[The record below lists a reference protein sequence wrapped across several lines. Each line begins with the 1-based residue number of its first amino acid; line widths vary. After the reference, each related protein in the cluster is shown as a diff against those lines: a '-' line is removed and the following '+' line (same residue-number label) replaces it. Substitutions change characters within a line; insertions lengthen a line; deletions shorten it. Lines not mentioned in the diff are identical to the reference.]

1 MKLRFGDLSFD
12 GRRRLLYRGASPVH
26 VSSRAF
32 ELLALLLER
41 RPEAVAREEITEAL
55 WPGGDAQPGG
65 LASVVSEL
73 RQGLGA
79 PASGSPWIR
88 TVHGFGYAFDG
99 EAHELPRSPRH
110 VLFRGLQH
118 VELAPGGNV
127 LGREKTAAVRL
138 GHPSVAHEHA
148 RIVVTDDRAEL
159 EDLTRSGSTFRGGE
173 AVGGRVVL
181 EDGDVIGVGEIR
193 LTYRILEG
201 DVGG

>member
-12 GRRRLLYRGASPVH
+12 GRRRLLYRGALPVH
-26 VSSRAF
+26 LSPRAF
-32 ELLALLLER
+32 QLLALLLER
-41 RPEAVAREEITEAL
+41 RPDAVVREEITEAL
-55 WPGGDAQPGG
+55 WPGLDAPPGG

-73 RQGLGA
+73 RQGLGT
-79 PASGSPWIR
+79 PASGPAWVR

-99 EAHELPRSPRH
+99 EAHELPRNPRH
-110 VLFRGLQH
+110 VLFRGLQS

-138 GHPSVAHEHA
+138 GHPTVAHEHA

-159 EDLTRSGSTFRGGE
+159 EDLTRSGSTYRGGE
-173 AVGGRVVL
+173 AVRGRVVL

-201 DVGG
+201 DAGG

>member
-12 GRRRLLYRGASPVH
+12 GRRRLLFRGATPVRL
-26 VSSRAF
+26 SSRAF
-32 ELLALLLER
+32 QLLALLLER
-41 RPEAVAREEITEAL
+41 RPAAVERAEIAEAL
-55 WPGGDAQPGG
+55 WPGAEAPPGA
-65 LASVVSEL
+65 LASVVSEI
-73 RQGLGA
+73 RQGLGSSGA
-79 PASGSPWIR
+79 GPAWIR

-110 VLFRGLQH
+110 VLIRGLQH
-118 VELAPGGNV
+118 VELAPGGNI

-148 RIVVTDDRAEL
+148 RIVVLDDRAEL

-173 AVGGRVVL
+173 SVRGRVVL

-201 DVGG
+201 REGG